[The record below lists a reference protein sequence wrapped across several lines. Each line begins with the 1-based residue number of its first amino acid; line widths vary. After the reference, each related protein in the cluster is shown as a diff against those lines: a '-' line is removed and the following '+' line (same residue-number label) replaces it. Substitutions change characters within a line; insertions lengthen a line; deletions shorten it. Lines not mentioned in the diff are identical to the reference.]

1 MNKKKVSSI
10 LTMTLGTFFFIVGI
24 AHTLGVSNLNELL
37 SQQSTLAQNR
47 QNQLLIN
54 WVFSGLAM
62 SGFGVVIVLLAT
74 QLRKGKRMARDITAM
89 IAVFFLLV
97 SVSAYV
103 IEPNPRLFLLFGFP
117 ALLLLTSMVIFRKE
131 FTLD

>member
-1 MNKKKVSSI
+1 MNRKKVASV
-10 LTMTLGTFFFIVGI
+10 LTITLGTFIFIVGV
-24 AHTLGVSNLNELL
+24 AHTLAVSNLKELL
-37 SQQSTLAQNR
+37 SQQSTLTQNR

-62 SGFGVVIVLLAT
+62 SGFGAIIVSLAT
-74 QLRKGKRMARDITAM
+74 QLKKGKRMARDLATM

-97 SVSAYV
+97 SLAAYI
-103 IEPNPRLFLLFGFP
+103 IEPNPILFLLFGFP
-117 ALLLLTSMVIFRKE
+117 ALLLLTSMLIFRKE